1 MTLYNK
7 IKTKIYWHEFRQA
20 INKPKKIE
28 VPMISNIH
36 KPVLL
41 NEVVSLLKPASG
53 EFYLDLT
60 AGYGGHA
67 QSFLRDLG
75 VNGRATLVDR
85 DINSI
90 NYLKKLFAVDNRV
103 EFIHNT
109 YESASQELASSSR
122 RYDCILADLGI
133 SSPHLDNPDRG
144 FSFMNDGPLD
154 MRMDQSASLTAAE
167 VVNEYSAEDL
177 ANVLY
182 KYGEFTNSRD
192 LAKKIIA
199 CRPFKTTNE
208 LASVIPDQRNRN
220 KILARIFQAIRI
232 EVNDELGQ
240 LERSLGLW
248 LEMLKPG
255 GRLAIISFHSLEDRI
270 IKDYFRRFEK
280 GDMLSEFVVLN
291 KKPLVAGPDEIVHN
305 PRSRSAKLRGLQR
318 K

>member
-1 MTLYNK
+1 
-7 IKTKIYWHEFRQA
+7 
-20 INKPKKIE
+20 
-28 VPMISNIH
+28 MISNIH

-41 NEVVSLLKPASG
+41 DEVVSLIKPASG

-67 QSFLRDLG
+67 EAILRGLG
-75 VNGRATLVDR
+75 ENGRATLVDR

-90 NYLKKLFAVDNRV
+90 NYLKKIFAVDNRV

-109 YESASQELASSSR
+109 YELASQELASRSR

-154 MRMDQSASLTAAE
+154 MRMDQDASLTANE
-167 VVNEYSAEDL
+167 VVNEYSADDL

-182 KYGEFTNSRD
+182 KYGEFTNSRS
-192 LAKKIIA
+192 LARRIVA
-199 CRPFKTTNE
+199 HRPLKTTNE

-240 LERSLGLW
+240 LERSLDVW
-248 LEMLKPG
+248 LKMLNPG

-270 IKDYFRRFEK
+270 IKDYFGRFK
-280 GDMLSEFVVLN
+280 ADDMLSEYIPLN
-291 KKPLVAGPDEIVHN
+291 KKPIVAGPDEIVHN